1 MSLQIADK
9 RLSVV
14 ILAAESGPLLDAT
27 LQSVARLGEEC
38 LVAAAGGPLQPR
50 PSPMASDKPL
60 RAVQCV
66 QHPWTDDFAACRN
79 AAMEQAQGD
88 WLLWLEAGEVVPP
101 ATAEAVWQVV
111 ASRRDW
117 QRAYQLPVRGSVH
130 AGVREQVYQLRLH
143 PRRADVR
150 FVGRVRERLEVGGGV
165 GLGIETLGY
174 PIVRSP
180 AMGQRDALQAR
191 AERSMRLAELA
202 MAEQGESADLYNE
215 LGDACL
221 NMGRVG
227 MAARH
232 FQQALRQAAAGSP
245 EQLEAY
251 YGLLTC
257 LDAVGP
263 DRHAQLSLVL
273 SALETFPLD
282 AQLLVALG
290 GYLRSLDYLPTAV
303 RAFDVAF
310 REGQVEPRLW
320 HLVEIRELAAACGA
334 STYLA
339 MNRPDSALHLLEAA
353 WRLSPSSR
361 LLPRELAATY
371 RRLGRL
377 GEAERMEA
385 MWQDEVVHGASDPA
399 DDGFA
404 VAPLVRVDPPGER
417 PLPVRPVA
425 TEAIERRSPA
435 RPGL

>member
-1 MSLQIADK
+1 MSARIADQ

-14 ILAAESGPLLDAT
+14 ILAAETAALLDVT
-27 LQSVARLGEEC
+27 LQSVARLGGEC
-38 LVAAAGGPLQPR
+38 LVAAAGGPPQLGPYL
-50 PSPMASDKPL
+50 MASEEPL
-60 RAVQCV
+60 RAIQCV
-66 QHPWTDDFAACRN
+66 QHPWIDDFAACRN

-88 WLLWLEAGEVVPP
+88 WLLWLEAGEIVPA

-111 ASRRDW
+111 EGCRDS
-117 QRAYQLPVRGSVH
+117 QRAYQIPVRGLVH

-143 PRRADVR
+143 PRRADLR

-165 GLGIETLGY
+165 GLGIETLGH
-174 PIVRSP
+174 PIVRSA
-180 AMGQRDALQAR
+180 AMGQRDMLQAR
-191 AERSMRLAELA
+191 AERSLRLAELA

-221 NMGRVG
+221 TMGRIG

-232 FQQALRQAAAGSP
+232 FHQALQQAATASP

-353 WRLSPSSR
+353 WRLSPSSG

-377 GEAERMEA
+377 GEAERMESMLREELVDA
-385 MWQDEVVHGASDPA
+385 VLDHPDGGAPA
-399 DDGFA
+399 A
-404 VAPLVRVDPPGER
+404 ARVRVDPPGEV
-417 PLPVRPVA
+417 PLSVRPAAAEVV
-425 TEAIERRSPA
+425 ERRSLA
-435 RPGL
+435 RPDC